1 LSESIAVFSK
11 ISATDETT
19 GLDFEELAQAKDVL
33 VILEGKLSG
42 GSNDNSLTLGRAIVN
57 SLKHT
62 NGEGGSFT
70 GSRLGLCNN
79 IA

>member
-1 LSESIAVFSK
+1 
-11 ISATDETT
+11 
-19 GLDFEELAQAKDVL
+19 